1 MEIRETL
8 RDLLDNITREESDR
22 NIVDQKNE
30 VAARLGCDPED
41 IRVRL
46 DATATSLARK
56 GVLVDLKIARER
68 FELRLDAEDLGIKA
82 SDPGYREFLDE
93 YVRLGRR
100 RLIPVRYLRS
110 LDAVET
116 GARRLLRESSFQTAW
131 GRFVPYQVYG
141 ELRRRLEEM
150 SDEYRRLNGRI
161 LENYDSIR
169 LSTEMKYREAA
180 REVYRTL
187 HKDAGAGVPE
197 DFTANFVFR
206 VMSKFPGRA
215 EIEESCRFEIDLSFV
230 PVTST
235 MAEMESRMASKVMA
249 GAEKAVADEIRQ
261 TYHRQV
267 QGFISGL
274 AAQLRSMIYEA
285 VSAAGDNVQKHGHL
299 PGPSVMSL
307 RQLVQKVQ
315 QLNFMEDRE
324 VIRHLGELSEI
335 LDRESEDRDAEEI
348 VGVLKKIAE
357 ENRQVL
363 LSLGHRP
370 RAGRGA
376 VSVDADPQPA
386 VDGRKRRG
394 MTGDNEGVEYESI
407 AVSGRR
413 RRGDVMTEKMAG

>member
-1 MEIRETL
+1 MEIKETL
-8 RDLLDNITREESDR
+8 RELLDNITRGESER
-22 NIVDQKNE
+22 NIADQKNE
-30 VAARLGCDPED
+30 IAARLGCGPED
-41 IRVRL
+41 ISVRL
-46 DATATSLARK
+46 DVTATGLARK
-56 GVLVDLKIARER
+56 GVLVELKIARER

-82 SDPGYREFLDE
+82 NEPGYREFLDE

-100 RLIPVRYLRS
+100 RLIPVRYLRN

-116 GARRLLRESSFQTAW
+116 NARRLLRESSFQTVW
-131 GRFVPYQVYG
+131 GRFVPYQVYS

-150 SDEYRRLNGRI
+150 SEEYRRLNQRI

-169 LSTEMKYREAA
+169 FSTETKYREAA

-187 HKDAGAGVPE
+187 QKDPGASVPE
-197 DFTANFVFR
+197 DFVANFIFR
-206 VMSKFPGRA
+206 VMSKFPGRE
-215 EIEESCRFEIDLSFV
+215 EIGESCRFEIDLSFV

-235 MAEMESRMASKVMA
+235 MAEMEARMASKVA
-249 GAEKAVADEIRQ
+249 ASAEKTVADEIRQ

-267 QGFISGL
+267 QGFIFDL

-285 VSAAGDNVQKHGHL
+285 VSAARDNVHKHGHL

-324 VIRHLGELSEI
+324 VIRQLGELSEI
-335 LDRESEDRDAEEI
+335 LGRGSDDRDEEEI

-363 LSLGHRP
+363 LSLGHKP
-370 RAGRGA
+370 RTGRGG
-376 VSVDADPQPA
+376 VSVDVDTQPA
-386 VDGRKRRG
+386 LDGRKRRG
-394 MTGDNEGVEYESI
+394 MTSDNEDVEYENI
-407 AVSGRR
+407 TVSGRR
-413 RRGDVMTEKMAG
+413 RRGDVMSEKMAG